1 MKEEFLFVEKYRPK
15 KISDC
20 ILPKELKDTF
30 QDFVNTKKIPNIIL
44 TGSSGVGKTTV
55 ARAML
60 EEIDAEYLMINA
72 SMYGNID
79 TLRTDILNFA
89 SSVSFKEGR
98 KYVILDEADYLN
110 PNSTQPALRNFMEE
124 FSKGC
129 GFIFT
134 CNYKNKIIPALHS
147 RCTVVEFDI
156 KNSDKAKLAM
166 CFMKR
171 LEDILKTENIK
182 YDRQVIAQVIQKY
195 FPDWRRIIN
204 EIQRYSVSGEIDS
217 GILQNLSEISISKLI
232 PLIKSK
238 NYSEMRN
245 WLYSNSDIDA
255 EQFFRA
261 FYEHSSKYFKP
272 ESVPLL
278 IVLINKYQYQHYFV
292 ADPEINL
299 MSFLIE
305 TMVET
310 DVI

>member
-1 MKEEFLFVEKYRPK
+1 M
-15 KISDC
+15 
-20 ILPKELKDTF
+20 
-30 QDFVNTKKIPNIIL
+30 IL

-60 EEIDAEYLMINA
+60 EEIDAEYLIINA

-79 TLRTDILNFA
+79 TLRNDILNFA

-124 FSKGC
+124 FSKSC

-147 RCTVVEFDI
+147 RCTVVNFDL
-156 KNSDKAKLAM
+156 KNSNKAKIAM

-171 LEDILKTENIK
+171 LESILKNENVDF
-182 YDRQVIAQVIQKY
+182 DRAVLAKLIEKY

-204 EIQRYSVSGEIDS
+204 EVQKYSVSGKIDS
-217 GILQNLSEISISKLI
+217 GILHNLVEVSISELI
-232 PLIKSK
+232 PYIKDK

-245 WLYSNSDIDA
+245 WMYNNNEMDA

-261 FYEHSSKYFKP
+261 FYDNASKYFKS
-272 ESVPLL
+272 ESIPLL
-278 IVLINKYQYQHYFV
+278 IVLIGKYQYQNYFV
-292 ADPEINL
+292 ADTEINF
-299 MSFLIE
+299 MAFLVE
-305 TMVET
+305 VMVEC
-310 DVI
+310 DAI

>member
-1 MKEEFLFVEKYRPK
+1 MWCEKYRPK
-15 KISDC
+15 TISDC
-20 ILPKELKDTF
+20 VLPVELKNIF
-30 QDFVNTKKIPNIIL
+30 QKFVESGNIPNMIL

-60 EEIDAEYLMINA
+60 EEIDAEYLIINA

-79 TLRTDILNFA
+79 TLRNDILNFA

-124 FSKGC
+124 FSKSC

-147 RCTVVEFDI
+147 RCTVVNFDL
-156 KNSDKAKLAM
+156 KNSNKAKIAM

-171 LEDILKTENIK
+171 LESILKNENVDF
-182 YDRQVIAQVIQKY
+182 DRAVLAKLIEKY

-204 EIQRYSVSGEIDS
+204 EVQKYSVSGKIDS
-217 GILQNLSEISISKLI
+217 GILHNLVEVSISELI
-232 PLIKSK
+232 PYIKDK

-245 WLYSNSDIDA
+245 WMYNNNEMDA

-261 FYEHSSKYFKP
+261 FYDNASKYFKS
-272 ESVPLL
+272 ESIPLL
-278 IVLINKYQYQHYFV
+278 IVLIGKYQYQNYFV
-292 ADPEINL
+292 ADTEINF
-299 MSFLIE
+299 MAFLVE
-305 TMVET
+305 VMVEC
-310 DVI
+310 DAI

>member
-1 MKEEFLFVEKYRPK
+1 MKEEFLWNEVYRPK
-15 KISDC
+15 RIEDC
-20 ILPKELKDTF
+20 VLPKNMKDIF
-30 QDFVNTKKIPNIIL
+30 QKFVDSGNIPNMIL

-60 EEIDAEYLMINA
+60 EEIDAEYLIINA

-79 TLRTDILNFA
+79 TLRNDILNFA

-124 FSKGC
+124 FSKAC

-147 RCTVVEFDI
+147 RCTVIEFNV

-171 LEDILKTENIK
+171 LENILQAENIPFE
-182 YDRQVIAQVIQKY
+182 RPVIAEVIQKY
-195 FPDWRRIIN
+195 FPDWRRVIN
-204 EIQRYSVSGEIDS
+204 EVQKYSISGQIDS
-217 GILQNLSEISISKLI
+217 GILHNLTEISISKLI
-232 PLIKSK
+232 PFIKTK
-238 NYSEMRN
+238 NYPEMRN
-245 WLYSNSDIDA
+245 WLYNNTDIDA
-255 EQFFRA
+255 EQFFRS
-261 FYEHSSKYFKP
+261 FYDNASQFFKQ
-272 ESVPLL
+272 ESIPLL
-278 IVLINKYQYQHYFV
+278 VVLINKYQYQHYFV

-299 MSFLIE
+299 MSFLVE
-305 TMVET
+305 VMVEC

>member
-1 MKEEFLFVEKYRPK
+1 MKEEFLWTEVYRPK
-15 KISDC
+15 TIEDC
-20 ILPKELKDTF
+20 VLPKSMKEIF
-30 QDFVNTKKIPNIIL
+30 QKFVNSGNIPNMIL

-60 EEIDAEYLMINA
+60 EEIDAEYLIINA

-79 TLRTDILNFA
+79 TLRNDVLTFA
-89 SSVSFKEGR
+89 SSVSFKKGR

-124 FSKGC
+124 FSKVC

-147 RCTVVEFDI
+147 RCTVIEFDV

-171 LEDILKTENIK
+171 LEKILQAENIPFE
-182 YDRQVIAQVIQKY
+182 RNVIAEVIQKY

-204 EIQRYSVSGEIDS
+204 EIQKYSISGHIDS
-217 GILQNLSEISISKLI
+217 GILQNLTEVSISKLI
-232 PLIKSK
+232 PLIKAK
-238 NYSEMRN
+238 NYPEMRN
-245 WLYSNSDIDA
+245 WMYNNTDVDA

-261 FYEHSSKYFKP
+261 FYDYASEYFKP
-272 ESVPLL
+272 ESIPLL
-278 IVLINKYQYQHYFV
+278 VVLINKYQYQHHFV

-299 MSFLIE
+299 MSFLVE
-305 TMVET
+305 VMVEC
-310 DVI
+310 DAI